1 MGETYARLGQ
11 RDDMVKIMGNF
22 AEAMKVLKAYPE
34 KRFEYYAHLGQL
46 KWMRNV
52 SIRAAHFDE
61 VIKLCPE
68 ETEFIVY
75 KALCL
80 VSLGNYEK
88 AKIVIAVLEENN
100 KWKKTA
106 VPFAA
111 SMLSRGPD

>member
-1 MGETYARLGQ
+1 MDEECFNPR
-11 RDDMVKIMGNF
+11 
-22 AEAMKVLKAYPE
+22 
-34 KRFEYYAHLGQL
+34 
-46 KWMRNV
+46 
-52 SIRAAHFDE
+52 SAHFDE

-106 VPFAA
+106 VPLCEL